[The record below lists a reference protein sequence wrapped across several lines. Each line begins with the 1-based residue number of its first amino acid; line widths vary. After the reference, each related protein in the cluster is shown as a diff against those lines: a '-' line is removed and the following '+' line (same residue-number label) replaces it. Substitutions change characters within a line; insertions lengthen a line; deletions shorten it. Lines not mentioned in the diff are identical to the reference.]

1 MSTLKTLD
9 RGLRALDIVSR
20 RADGI
25 SVADLALDLEVDRA
39 VAYRIVAT
47 LEQHGMILRLPQDG
61 KLVLGAAVL
70 GLERRFEPQFR
81 RRARP
86 LLDQLA
92 RQAHATAFISVAQQD
107 KCAAILVSEP
117 EDVLI
122 RVGYRV
128 GSTHAISK
136 GAAGIAILAGRPP
149 ADGEPPEVTQAR
161 TSGYSLTKGALQQG
175 AIGVACPIGGGTYEA
190 SVGVVA
196 MEDLDVDRAIDT
208 VKACAKALSALLTGT
223 AQVTRDTV

>member
-9 RGLRALDIVSR
+9 RGLQALHIVAR
-20 RADGI
+20 QPDGI
-25 SVADLALDLEVDRA
+25 SIADLATDLDVDRA
-39 VAYRIVAT
+39 IAYRIAAT
-47 LEQHGMILRLPQDG
+47 LGQHGLVWRQASG
-61 KLVLGAAVL
+61 KLVLGAGIL
-70 GLERRFEPQFR
+70 ELERRFEPQFR

-92 RQAHATAFISVAQQD
+92 QDTQATAFISVAQQD

-128 GSTHAISK
+128 GSTHPITK
-136 GAAGIAILAGRPP
+136 GAAGIAILAGR
-149 ADGEPPEVTQAR
+149 AAQPEDSPEIKQAR
-161 TSGYSLTKGALQQG
+161 TQGFALTRGILQAGAV
-175 AIGVACPIGGGTYEA
+175 GVASPITDSNGHGLIET

-196 MEDLDVDRAIDT
+196 MEDLDTKRASSL
-208 VKACAKALSALLTGT
+208 VSNCARALSKLLGT
-223 AQVTRDTV
+223 